1 MYKAFL
7 DKLIESFKSV
17 LPVTAVLILL
27 GFYMKVETSVMLM
40 FLLGAL
46 LLVVGLALFQ
56 LGAFESTSVIAED
69 IGRYIVK
76 KRNLAIFII
85 VAFMLGF
92 LIIVAEPSAR
102 VLADQLSIAIQ
113 PEMLLVYTIA
123 IGVGLFLTVGLL
135 RILFNI
141 SFRTLLIIL
150 YTLVFIL
157 ALVVN
162 QINPSFIPLAFDAG
176 GFASGPLSVPFIMS
190 LAYGI
195 SRARG
200 DKASDQDSFGLVGIT
215 VTGPIFAILILG
227 LFFRDISPDAMNS
240 ATVSPTLLEYLVQ
253 YTKDMAIA
261 ILPFI
266 AFFVFF
272 QIIDFRYQKQKVI
285 KILIAFVYTYV
296 GLVLFLTG
304 ANGAFSVMGTLIG
317 GYFANNALLLI
328 LVGAVLGLLVAAP
341 EPSVIAV
348 NKQVEEVTAGA
359 ISSKLMLGAI
369 SIGVA
374 VALILSMI
382 RIVTQ
387 INLLWFVIPG
397 YVLALVLMFFTPKM
411 FSAIG
416 FDSGSAVTG
425 AMTTAFLMPFAIG
438 AAIALD
444 VDVLTNAYGLVVLA
458 SMAPVISIQ
467 VLGIVYA
474 RKQEVVEDYKGID
487 DIMDL
492 SGVTE

>member
-92 LIIVAEPSAR
+92 LIIVAEPSVR

-272 QIIDFRYQKQKVI
+272 QIIDFRYQKRKVI

>member
-227 LFFRDISPDAMNS
+227 LFFRDISPDAMNL
-240 ATVSPTLLEYLVQ
+240 ATVSPTLSEYLVQ

>member
-27 GFYMKVETSVMLM
+27 GFYMKVETSIMLW
-40 FLLGAL
+40 FLFGAL

-56 LGAFESTSVIAED
+56 LGAFESTSIIAED

-92 LIIVAEPSAR
+92 LIIVAEPSVR

-123 IGVGLFLTVGLL
+123 IGVGLFLTLGLL

-162 QINPSFIPLAFDAG
+162 SINPSFIPLAFDAG

-200 DKASDQDSFGLVGIT
+200 DKASEQDSFGLVGIT
-215 VTGPIFAILILG
+215 VIGPIFAILILG
-227 LFFRDISPDAMNS
+227 LFFRDISPDAMNVV
-240 ATVSPTLLEYLVQ
+240 TVSPTLIEYLVQ

-266 AFFVFF
+266 VFFVIF
-272 QIIDFRYQKQKVI
+272 QIIDFRYQKRKVI

-296 GLVLFLTG
+296 GLVLFLAG
-304 ANGAFSVMGTLIG
+304 ANGAFSVMGTLVG
-317 GYFANNALLLI
+317 GYFANNTFLLI
-328 LVGAVLGLLVAAP
+328 LVGAVFGLLVAAP

-348 NKQVEEVTAGA
+348 NRQVEEVTAGA

-374 VALILSMI
+374 IALILSMI

-397 YVLALVLMFFTPKM
+397 YIIALILMFFTPKM
-411 FSAIG
+411 FSVIG

-425 AMTTAFLMPFAIG
+425 AMTSAFLMPFAIG

-444 VDVLTNAYGLVVLA
+444 VDVLTNAYGLMVLA

-467 VLGIVYA
+467 ILGIVYA
-474 RKQEVVEDYKGID
+474 RKQEIVEDYKGID

>member
-92 LIIVAEPSAR
+92 LIIVAEPSVR
-102 VLADQLSIAIQ
+102 VLADQLSNAIQ

-157 ALVVN
+157 ALIVN

-227 LFFRDISPDAMNS
+227 LFFRDISPDVMNS
-240 ATVSPTLLEYLVQ
+240 ATVSPTLSEYLVQ

-272 QIIDFRYQKQKVI
+272 QIIDFRYQKRKVI

>member
-102 VLADQLSIAIQ
+102 VLADQLSSAIQ

>member
-227 LFFRDISPDAMNS
+227 LFFRDISPDAMNLT
-240 ATVSPTLLEYLVQ
+240 TVSPTLSEYLVQ

>member
-92 LIIVAEPSAR
+92 LIIVAEPSVR
-102 VLADQLSIAIQ
+102 VLADQLSNAIQ

-157 ALVVN
+157 ALIVN

-227 LFFRDISPDAMNS
+227 LFFRDISPDVMNS
-240 ATVSPTLLEYLVQ
+240 ATVSPTLSEYLVQ

-285 KILIAFVYTYV
+285 KVLIAFVYTYV

>member
-92 LIIVAEPSAR
+92 LIIVAEPSVR

-157 ALVVN
+157 ALIVN

-227 LFFRDISPDAMNS
+227 LFFRDISPDAMNLT
-240 ATVSPTLLEYLVQ
+240 TVSPTLSEYLVR

-285 KILIAFVYTYV
+285 KVLIAFVYTYV